1 MPGLFE
7 YTVSAICYEIAGAE
21 IPDSVPPYND
31 VTVFVLEQWGRMPR
45 FLAWPLRAATLA
57 FACSTLWK
65 GRLFHRLS
73 PAQRHLQFERWRY
86 SSLGPCRDL
95 VRFYR
100 SLALLELWGGPI
112 VTKPRETN

>member
-7 YTVSAICYEIAGAE
+7 YTVSAICYEIAGSE
-21 IPDSVPPYND
+21 MPQSVPPYNH
-31 VTVFVLEQWGRMPR
+31 VTGFVLEQWGRMPR

-57 FACSTLWK
+57 FACSSLWK

-73 PAQRHLQFERWRY
+73 PAQRHLKFERWRH

-100 SLALLELWGGPI
+100 SLALLVLWSG
-112 VTKPRETN
+112 PREAD